1 MFCKHVLKCT
11 SYIVLQACIR
21 TSTGSY
27 KTKEWNQSGH
37 AQNKHIKGNYL
48 HQTLHVASRILALF
62 HYFTNHSTII
72 IIIMHFSITCMML
85 YLMITLVTKHTHIY
99 MKVISRNQVHAV
111 GTPGL

>member
-37 AQNKHIKGNYL
+37 AQNKYIKGNYL
-48 HQTLHVASRILALF
+48 HQTLHVVEF
-62 HYFTNHSTII
+62 II
-72 IIIMHFSITCMML
+72 IFLLH
-85 YLMITLVTKHTHIY
+85 V
-99 MKVISRNQVHAV
+99 
-111 GTPGL
+111 